1 MRMSAMTAQPAAL
14 NERRRLLEKM
24 FAESYTTYI
33 QRCCAQYALDHGP
46 VISTYAKLVFG
57 GADPPHAAQ
66 SALWV
71 HGVYDED
78 EDMKVPGRKRERIFC
93 EVEEFE
99 KHGDG
104 RKPTMCVM
112 VTCTKC
118 GHQTE
123 SYGTHERSVRRCMAL
138 MAQECPNYESNYY
151 HTEREDD
158 GENYL

>member
-1 MRMSAMTAQPAAL
+1 MQRWVHSVHDKRELLTPLPGETAKQFVTRSCEFYREDPQPVL
-14 NERRRLLEKM
+14 
-24 FAESYTTYI
+24 
-33 QRCCAQYALDHGP
+33 
-46 VISTYAKLVFG
+46 STCAKLLFG
-57 GADPPHAAQ
+57 GTPPLEAAVE
-66 SALWV
+66 AMWV
-71 HGVYDED
+71 HGIHDTR
-78 EDMKVPGRKRERIFC
+78 EDMKMPGKQRERIFC

-104 RKPTMCVM
+104 RKPIMCVM